1 MPESNLHLREKMF
14 TPPIPGEKIIS
25 PRQISYWIGNE
36 IGHGSFGIVFECS
49 DDWSNTLAAKV
60 LVPNQKPYDLIRDNW
75 LLEIKNLL
83 LMRHPNITFIYDAFE
98 YRDTFYIITERCY
111 WTIRDLIKEIPNFQ
125 GNLWIRPVARC
136 LLQAVHY
143 LHTYGYVHKDI
154 HSGNVFTS
162 LTRNEVAPNLPGA
175 IAFKLG
181 DLGISK
187 LAGDINFFNT
197 ILAEWMLPPEY
208 LKPEEFGTIDQRM
221 DIYHCGLLFLQIL
234 IGKELNFNHDQI
246 ISGEPRML
254 AEGLPSPYGFAIGK
268 ALRRHG
274 VQRTQSA
281 MELWH
286 DLGLKPSAGT
296 NHPIQIPV
304 NAEKDTK

>member
-1 MPESNLHLREKMF
+1 MPESNSHPPEKMF

-36 IGHGSFGIVFECS
+36 IGGGSFGIVFDCS

-60 LVPNQKPYDLIRDNW
+60 LVPNQRPYDLIRDNW
-75 LLEIKNLL
+75 FLEIKNLL

-111 WTIRDLIKEIPNFQ
+111 LTIRDLIKAIPNFQ

-143 LHTYGYVHKDI
+143 LHTYGYIHKDI

-187 LAGDINFFNT
+187 LAGDMNVFNT

-208 LKPEEFGTIDQRM
+208 LKPEEFGIIDQRM

-234 IGKELNFNHDQI
+234 IGKELNFNRDQI

-268 ALRRHG
+268 ALRRHVG
-274 VQRTQSA
+274 QRTQSA
-281 MELWH
+281 IELWH
-286 DLGLKPSAGT
+286 DLKSKPPAGT
-296 NHPIQIPV
+296 NHPIQILV
-304 NAEKDTK
+304 NAEKEIK